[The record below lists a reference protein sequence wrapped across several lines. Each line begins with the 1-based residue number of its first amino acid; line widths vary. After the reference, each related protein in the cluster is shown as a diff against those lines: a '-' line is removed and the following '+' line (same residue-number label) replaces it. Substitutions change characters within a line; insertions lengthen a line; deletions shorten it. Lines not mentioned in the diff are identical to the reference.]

1 MKGVTLS
8 RVPVEGHI
16 HWLLGWLFKGF
27 HQRFQLTAIEGLLLL
42 NKVVTE
48 ECSHNRINVDIG
60 IRIGKLNWQQNW
72 FSSSRIVMVSWKGL
86 E

>member
-1 MKGVTLS
+1 MS
-8 RVPVEGHI
+8 RVLDEGQI

-27 HQRFQLTAIEGLLLL
+27 HQRFQPTAIEGLLLL

-48 ECSHNRINVDIG
+48 ECSHYRINVDIG
-60 IRIGKLNWQQNW
+60 IRIGELNWQQNLL
-72 FSSSRIVMVSWKGL
+72 SSSPVVMVSWKGL